1 MTREQ
6 TREWQLAHKQQTFW
20 LTPEEEAAFAAA
32 CKAKGITKSK
42 ALRET
47 VLAMLATL
55 EPQNA

>member
-1 MTREQ
+1 MTKK
-6 TREWQLAHKQQTFW
+6 WMAAHKQQTFW
-20 LTPEEEAAFAAA
+20 LTPEEETAFAAA
-32 CKAKGITKSK
+32 CKAKGITKSQ